1 MSSGKLT
8 LQKTTSGLP
17 FIVSSVPA
25 EVVSAVESRQDIAEE
40 DGEDDNSAPDVN
52 VADDQGDGKRA
63 VDLM

>member
-1 MSSGKLT
+1 ML
-8 LQKTTSGLP
+8 
-17 FIVSSVPA
+17 PA